1 MGGGGERMLGVRG
14 EAGLVRADGP
24 PTAVVPGSASG
35 WDQQAAAR
43 SEAPALQLPKRPQ
56 HKPANPPTSP
66 SPSSPKSS
74 SPSS

>member
-35 WDQQAAAR
+35 WR
-43 SEAPALQLPKRPQ
+43 STSSSQERG
-56 HKPANPPTSP
+56 TSP
-66 SPSSPKSS
+66 PVAQEASTQTC
-74 SPSS
+74 